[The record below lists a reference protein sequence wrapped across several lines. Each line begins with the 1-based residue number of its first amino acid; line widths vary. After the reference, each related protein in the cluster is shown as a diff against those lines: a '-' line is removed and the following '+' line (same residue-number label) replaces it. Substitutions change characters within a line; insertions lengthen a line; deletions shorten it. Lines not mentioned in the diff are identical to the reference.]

1 MTADGIAI
9 FLCSPHRGGVTDRL
23 AHYFCNGLK
32 ASGREFFLV
41 PLREYAISPCIG
53 CGGCN
58 AAPHHCVLAANG
70 DQAELVFKKLHE
82 SRLAVFFSP
91 VYFYSVPAHFKGFI
105 DRAQR
110 FWASKHDKDDPGDRK
125 PAMAF
130 FAAGREKGKL
140 LFSASLLTLRFF
152 LKCLD
157 RKLVSWRAFRGLENL
172 DSLEAGSKIQEAL
185 FMAGLNLEALPVP
198 HD

>member
-9 FLCSPHRGGVTDRL
+9 FLCSPYGGGVTDRL
-23 AHYFCNGLK
+23 ACYFCDGLE
-32 ASGREFFLV
+32 AAGRDFFLV

-53 CGGCN
+53 CGFCN
-58 AAPHHCVLAANG
+58 APPHDCILAGNR
-70 DQAELVFKKLHE
+70 DQAELAFKKLLD

-110 FWASKHDKDDPGDRK
+110 FWAAKLDRNYQGDRK

-140 LFSASLLTLRFF
+140 LFSPSLLTLRFF

-157 RKLVSWRAFRGLENL
+157 RTLISWRAFRGLENL
-172 DSLEAGSKIQEAL
+172 EALEAKPEIQKAL
-185 FMAGLNLEALPVP
+185 FMAGLNLESLLAL
-198 HD
+198 HE